1 MTFEPPESLTNAPP
15 EPNTSNTKWWK
26 RKVKWLPVW
35 AWIAVVVVVFGVV
48 SATAGDDTEQPT
60 TAAADPG
67 LSSTAGGETAQPTT
81 AAADSSPSA
90 TVDTTVLAT
99 VASTEAPTT
108 TIAPTGNEEST
119 NCSMNQDFQ
128 DDDGDGF
135 GECVDRLVAIDA
147 ESALAQARFGGL
159 PEGASCNIPADIV
172 EGSSEAVTC
181 PVANFDGSE
190 GVWSF
195 TVDSA
200 STVSSQSYSETKA
213 APLTRDNCQETPPEG
228 QFQKDSTSS
237 LSRCLHFWA
246 YIFQFDANTG
256 PCKFLAWYGSSPHR
270 RNYEFSDAIIRV
282 DGEDRCDL
290 LGPIVE
296 GTTVEVWAVNNGT
309 QSYDTT
315 AGGSNTYTQFSVVDI
330 TEYG

>member
-1 MTFEPPESLTNAPP
+1 MTFEPPESLPSAPP
-15 EPNTSNTKWWK
+15 EPNASNTKWWK

-35 AWIAVVVVVFGVV
+35 AWIAVAVVVIGAV
-48 SATAGDDTEQPT
+48 SASAGGENEQPT
-60 TAAADPG
+60 TAAAEPG
-67 LSSTAGGETAQPTT
+67 
-81 AAADSSPSA
+81 PSA
-90 TVDTTVLAT
+90 PADTSALTT

-108 TIAPTGNEEST
+108 TSAPTGDEES
-119 NCSMNQDFQ
+119 NDCSTNQDFQ

-135 GECVDRLVAIDA
+135 GECVDRLAAIDV

-159 PEGASCNIPADIV
+159 PEGAACNIPTEVV
-172 EGSSEAVTC
+172 EGSSKAVTC
-181 PVANFDGSE
+181 PVANGDGSE

-195 TVDSA
+195 TVDAA
-200 STVSSQSYSETKA
+200 STVSGQSYVETKA

-256 PCKFLAWYGSSPHR
+256 PCSFLAYYGSSPHR

-282 DGEDRCDL
+282 DGEDNCEL

-296 GTTVEVWAVNNGT
+296 GTTVEVWAANNGT

-315 AGGSNTYTQFSVVDI
+315 AGGSNTYTKFSVVDI
-330 TEYG
+330 AEYG